1 MSPAPAVRPRSAA
14 GGSRNRAT
22 ASTRT
27 IAACCGSSIPTSMP
41 ISWAALSTRR
51 PRTSSTTAGTIPLA
65 RRGPSMRES
74 LFNPRLDSFMRT
86 SGLRTRPLGLFSKG
100 DAVMPTRITTRAA
113 RVALANRDYEQA
125 RAEIEAKIDAR
136 MQQLH
141 ADPRATDKAAFLSLC
156 KADQELRVLAI
167 QLGAANAERGV
178 VLDDDVIVTL
188 EDDGRVRWTL
198 REYDRHLA

>member
-1 MSPAPAVRPRSAA
+1 
-14 GGSRNRAT
+14 
-22 ASTRT
+22 
-27 IAACCGSSIPTSMP
+27 
-41 ISWAALSTRR
+41 
-51 PRTSSTTAGTIPLA
+51 
-65 RRGPSMRES
+65 
-74 LFNPRLDSFMRT
+74 MRT

-141 ADPRATDKAAFLSLC
+141 ADPRATDKPPFLSLC
-156 KADQELRVLAI
+156 KADQEFRVLAI

-198 REYDRHLA
+198 REYDRH

>member
-1 MSPAPAVRPRSAA
+1 M
-14 GGSRNRAT
+14 
-22 ASTRT
+22 
-27 IAACCGSSIPTSMP
+27 C
-41 ISWAALSTRR
+41 
-51 PRTSSTTAGTIPLA
+51 
-65 RRGPSMRES
+65 ES

-136 MQQLH
+136 IQQLH

-167 QLGAANAERGV
+167 QLGAAKAERGV
-178 VLDDDVIVTL
+178 ALDDDVIVTL
-188 EDDGRVRWTL
+188 EDDERVRWTL
-198 REYDRHLA
+198 REYDRH

>member
-1 MSPAPAVRPRSAA
+1 
-14 GGSRNRAT
+14 
-22 ASTRT
+22 
-27 IAACCGSSIPTSMP
+27 
-41 ISWAALSTRR
+41 
-51 PRTSSTTAGTIPLA
+51 
-65 RRGPSMRES
+65 
-74 LFNPRLDSFMRT
+74 MRT

-156 KADQELRVLAI
+156 KAAQWRLTGRRSTRTKSC
-167 QLGAANAERGV
+167 GYWRSNWERP
-178 VLDDDVIVTL
+178 
-188 EDDGRVRWTL
+188 
-198 REYDRHLA
+198 